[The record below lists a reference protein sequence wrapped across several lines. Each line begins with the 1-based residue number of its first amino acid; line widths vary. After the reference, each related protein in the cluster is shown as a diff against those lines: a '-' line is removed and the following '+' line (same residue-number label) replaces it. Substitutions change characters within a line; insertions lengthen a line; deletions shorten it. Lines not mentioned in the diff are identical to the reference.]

1 MKSQWDCFLV
11 NLGEWQGSFTT
22 FSAPGEL
29 VSDTPSVLKLE
40 RLADDQTVRLT
51 LQRQGQADLV
61 LAITS
66 VGGNLQFFE
75 TGAFS
80 QASLQYAPQTQF
92 GGELA
97 LVHQERRM
105 RIVQLYDR
113 QSQLASI
120 TLIREQRPHSQ
131 QPERPPLTVDEL
143 LGEWQGDAITLY
155 PDLRSPETYPTHLQI
170 RREGDRLFQQ
180 LTFGAGAAAYTI
192 QSSAAIVGNR
202 LLFNSGNG
210 SIQVLLLPDGASAN
224 CPLNIPARQPFFLE
238 AGWLME
244 PNLRQRLIR
253 HYNSRGESASLTLVT
268 ERRVRD

>member
-11 NLGEWQGSFTT
+11 NLGEWQGCFTN
-22 FSAPGEL
+22 FSPQGDW
-29 VSDTPSVLKLE
+29 VSDTPSLLKLE
-40 RLADDQTVRLT
+40 HLDDHQTVQLT
-51 LQRQGQADLV
+51 LQRQGQPDLV
-61 LAITS
+61 VSITS

-113 QSQLASI
+113 QSQLSSI

-131 QPERPPLTVDEL
+131 QPERPPLSVEDL
-143 LGEWQGDAITLY
+143 LGEWQGEAITLY
-155 PDLRSPETYPTHLQI
+155 PDNRSPDTYPTHLQI
-170 RREGDRLFQQ
+170 RRDGDRLYQQ

-192 QSSAAIVGNR
+192 QSSAAISGNR
-202 LLFNSGNG
+202 LLFDSGNG
-210 SIQVLLLPDGASAN
+210 PIQILLLPDGASAN
-224 CPLNIPARQPFFLE
+224 CPPKISARQPFFLE

-253 HYNSRGESASLTLVT
+253 NYNSRGESASLTLVT
-268 ERRVRD
+268 ERRLG